1 MKTAT
6 IGLSVIHGNIYT
18 SSIEAPTTIIR
29 PTGILLTLGA
39 LGKVRLN
46 ALVLVTTGVGW
57 IIATPANR
65 DWILLGWTLLGTA
78 ASAASASMFNQ
89 LIESRRDGLMK
100 RTAQRPLPQQRI
112 ARPIVFLMATALA
125 YAGWAVLIWKVGWI
139 PATLATTNIFLY
151 ALIYTPLKPLT
162 TLNTL
167 IGAICGAIP
176 PLVGWTAATGTFA
189 PGAWIIAGLL
199 FIWQLPHFMALAW
212 MYREDYA
219 RGGFIMLPAVDPTG
233 QVTAQTMVLTS
244 LLLVPVGLLATMYG
258 IAGWWFAVASI
269 VLGLWLS
276 VESFQ
281 FLRLRTDASARRV
294 FFTSITYLPL
304 LLFILVIDRGPIS
317 PTAAL
322 KNNPVYIAPDEAVT
336 Q

>member
-1 MKTAT
+1 MKAAS
-6 IGLSVIHGNIYT
+6 IGWSVIHGAIYT
-18 SSIEAPTTIIR
+18 SSIEATTTITR
-29 PTGILLTLGA
+29 PACILLTLGA
-39 LGKVRLN
+39 LTKVRLN

-57 IIATPANR
+57 IVAGQANR

-89 LIESRRDGLMK
+89 LIESRRDALMK

-112 ARPIVFLMATALA
+112 ARPVVFVMAAVLA
-125 YAGWAVLIWKVGWI
+125 YLGWALLIWKAGWI
-139 PATLATTNIFLY
+139 PATLATANIVLY
-151 ALIYTPLKPLT
+151 TLIYTPLKPLT

-167 IGAICGAIP
+167 VGAVCGAIP
-176 PLVGWTAATGTFA
+176 PLVGWTAATGSFA

-212 MYREDYA
+212 MHREDYA

-244 LLLVPVGLLATMYG
+244 LLLVPVGLLATIYG
-258 IAGWWFAVASI
+258 IAGWWFAIASI

-294 FFTSITYLPL
+294 FLTSITYLPL
-304 LLFILVIDRGPIS
+304 LLATLVLDRGPIS

-322 KNNPVYIAPDEAVT
+322 KNNPVYIAPDEAIVK
-336 Q
+336 